1 MLKKYLLNLYNN
13 INLYSLNINDLSVDY
28 YNDKVINM
36 SGGAP
41 DFDAVLK
48 KFQETLQQYKTQ
60 PSYMNNTV
68 KQQLERY
75 IFFMNLYDKQVN
87 KLSEEFKEVSQKIT
101 DLNNKA
107 EFVQTQ
113 DMKKLIDDINILF
126 TELLGVK

>member
-28 YNDKVINM
+28 YNDKIINM

-41 DFDAVLK
+41 GFDEVLK

-60 PSYMNNTV
+60 PSSPNDAV
-68 KQQLERY
+68 KEQLKRY

-87 KLSEEFKEVSQKIT
+87 TLSQEFKEVSQQIT
-101 DLNNKA
+101 NLNNKA

-113 DMKKLIDDINILF
+113 DMTKLINDINILF
-126 TELLGVK
+126 NELLGK